1 MGPAATSW
9 APPIALHDCDGQI
22 RNDTIERIFVDT
34 LHTHDILQDYF
45 GTPQPDFQELV
56 VTEPPKIR
64 IKHKS
69 DPFVKISQGP
79 PAGASESKNKI
90 KVNLKKKL
98 LKRPVTRLTKVKSSL
113 PFLTNPR
120 PGARPHK
127 IRITATSS
135 SPAPPPVTS
144 APPPGTS
151 ASPAARQTTAAS
163 SLRAVTVQDTRS
175 HTVQPSTGEVIKF
188 S

>member
-1 MGPAATSW
+1 M
-9 APPIALHDCDGQI
+9 
-22 RNDTIERIFVDT
+22 
-34 LHTHDILQDYF
+34 QDYF
-45 GTPQPDFQELV
+45 GTPQPDSQELV

-69 DPFVKISQGP
+69 DPFVKIRQGP
-79 PAGASESKNKI
+79 RAGASETKNKI
-90 KVNLKKKL
+90 KVNLRKKL
-98 LKRPVTRLTKVKSSL
+98 LKRPVTRLTPAQSPRNSGV

-135 SPAPPPVTS
+135 STAPPALTS
-144 APPPGTS
+144 APPTVTS

-163 SLRAVTVQDTRS
+163 SLRAVTVQDTRGL
-175 HTVQPSTGEVIKF
+175 TEQPSTGEVI
-188 S
+188 

>member
-1 MGPAATSW
+1 M
-9 APPIALHDCDGQI
+9 
-22 RNDTIERIFVDT
+22 
-34 LHTHDILQDYF
+34 QDYF
-45 GTPQPDFQELV
+45 GTPQPDSQELV

-69 DPFVKISQGP
+69 DPFVKIRQGP
-79 PAGASESKNKI
+79 PPGASETENKI

-98 LKRPVTRLTKVKSSL
+98 LKRPVTRLTQAQSPRSPGVT
-113 PFLTNPR
+113 FLTNPR

-135 SPAPPPVTS
+135 SPAPVPVTSAPVPVTS
-144 APPPGTS
+144 APPALTS

-163 SLRAVTVQDTRS
+163 SLRAVTVQDTRGL
-175 HTVQPSTGEVIKF
+175 TVQPSTGEVI
-188 S
+188 